1 MSSETP
7 TPMSGSDRKAE
18 ATAVSSSSAS
28 SASPIPSSEPP
39 RFPMAQIREA
49 KATAEILGTSKLW
62 WAAAVCLIIAFWLTW
77 KSIPA
82 NGPTV
87 TIHFPEGHGLKSG
100 DVVRHRGIEV
110 GAVSEVALSD
120 DLTQITATV
129 ILTPGASGLA
139 REGTRFWIVRP
150 QLSLTG
156 VSGLETAV
164 GSKYIAVSPGEA
176 SGASRFFF
184 DGLASAPPDSDSSE
198 GLDLVLRS
206 DGLHGVTV
214 GAPVT
219 WRGIEVGRILSTGLS
234 PDARFV
240 DIHAR
245 IFSEYRRLVRPGSK
259 FWVTSG
265 LGVDVGLS
273 GLKLN
278 ADSLS
283 TILRGGISFTT
294 PAINDN
300 DPQIKSGSMFILN
313 EKADPEWLRAATSLP
328 LIDVPLPTTVTVQGT
343 RRTTTLGIPRTQ
355 KFTANAIVLRNASG
369 ETTLMSASDIVP
381 IADASTE
388 DKGTEAGAAPASTE
402 MVLSLSVIGRE
413 SPLNVSVKRPAELP
427 GDLAGLELAVVN
439 APAEL
444 TVSSASIRK
453 ATAPE
458 DCCLCRSVLNEGKA
472 SSVIQCWSQDEL
484 RVVEGKP
491 SQWSVVSESGD
502 LTAWHGAPVISMND
516 GRLIGVFVLTASGP
530 VVSVIQ

>member
-1 MSSETP
+1 MNSPKPSAEDKTAASATGSNGEQTSSP
-7 TPMSGSDRKAE
+7 
-18 ATAVSSSSAS
+18 AVE
-28 SASPIPSSEPP
+28 PSSVSPNQSP
-39 RFPMAQIREA
+39 RFPMAQLREA

-62 WAAAVCLIIAFWLTW
+62 WVAAICLMIAFWLTW
-77 KSIPA
+77 KSIPS

-87 TIHFPEGHGLKSG
+87 TIHFPEGHGLKAG

-110 GAVSEVALSD
+110 GAVGEVALSD
-120 DLTQITATV
+120 DLTQITARV
-129 ILTPGASGLA
+129 ILTPGAAGLA

-164 GSKYIAVSPGEA
+164 GSKYIAVSPGEPTA
-176 SGASRFFF
+176 PGLLTFE
-184 DGLASAPPDSDSSE
+184 GLASSPPDSDSSD

-219 WRGIEVGRILSTGLS
+219 WRGIDVGRILSTGLS

-278 ADSLS
+278 ADSFS

-294 PAINDN
+294 PAINDR
-300 DPQIKSGSMFILN
+300 DPVITPGSMFILH

-343 RRTTTLGIPRTQ
+343 RKTSTLGISRTQ
-355 KFTANAIVLRNASG
+355 KFTANAIAVRN
-369 ETTLMSASDIVP
+369 ETGGTMLLSASDIVP
-381 IADASTE
+381 QVEEVKDAEKNETAQT
-388 DKGTEAGAAPASTE
+388 DF
-402 MVLSLSVIGRE
+402 VLSISMIGHE
-413 SPLNVSVKRPAELP
+413 TPVEVKAQRPAQAATELS
-427 GDLAGLELAVVN
+427 GVQLM
-439 APAEL
+439 L
-444 TVSSASIRK
+444 TDPSSALQVSNAVIRK
-453 ATAPE
+453 PVQPE

-530 VVSVIQ
+530 VISVMP

>member
-1 MSSETP
+1 MSSESSAP
-7 TPMSGSDRKAE
+7 R
-18 ATAVSSSSAS
+18 SSSSEKPEVATISTTATSPAS
-28 SASPIPSSEPP
+28 SSEPP

-176 SGASRFFF
+176 AGSKRLAF

-278 ADSLS
+278 ADSFS

-300 DPQIKSGSMFILN
+300 DPQIKPGSMFILN

-343 RRTTTLGIPRTQ
+343 RRTTMLGIPRTQ
-355 KFTANAIVLRNASG
+355 KFTANAIVLRNANG

-381 IADASTE
+381 TDDASKQDE
-388 DKGTEAGAAPASTE
+388 EKGTEADVVPAPTE
-402 MVLSLSVIGRE
+402 IALSLSVIGRD

-427 GDLAGLELAVVN
+427 SDLAGLELTVVN
-439 APAEL
+439 VPAEL
-444 TVSSASIRK
+444 MVSTALIRK

-491 SQWSVVSESGD
+491 SQWSIVSESGD

-516 GRLIGVFVLTASGP
+516 GKLIGVFVLTASGP
-530 VVSVIQ
+530 MISVIQ

>member
-1 MSSETP
+1 MN
-7 TPMSGSDRKAE
+7 
-18 ATAVSSSSAS
+18 
-28 SASPIPSSEPP
+28 SPAPSSESPAPRSPANGQVDQKTTAAGEPVAAVPTQSP
-39 RFPMAQIREA
+39 RFPMAQLRDA
-49 KATAEILGTSKLW
+49 RATAEILGTSKLW
-62 WAAAVCLIIAFWLTW
+62 WVAAICLVIAFWLTW
-77 KSIPA
+77 SSIPS

-87 TIHFPEGHGLKSG
+87 TIHFPEGHGLKAG

-129 ILTPGASGLA
+129 ILTPGAAGLA

-156 VSGLETAV
+156 ISGLETAV
-164 GSKYIAVSPGEA
+164 GSKYIAVSPGEP
-176 SGASRFFF
+176 SASRLLTFE
-184 DGLASAPPDSDSSE
+184 GLASAPPDSDSSD

-219 WRGIEVGRILSTGLS
+219 WRGIDVGRILSTGLS

-245 IFSEYRRLVRPGSK
+245 VFSEYRRLVRPGSK

-278 ADSLS
+278 ADSFS

-294 PAINDN
+294 PAINDR
-300 DPQIKSGSMFILN
+300 DPAITPGSMFILH
-313 EKADPEWLRAATSLP
+313 EKADPEWLKAATSLP

-343 RRTTTLGIPRTQ
+343 RKTSTLGISRTQ
-355 KFTANAIVLRNASG
+355 KFTANAIALRSENGGVS
-369 ETTLMSASDIVP
+369 LLSASDIVP
-381 IADASTE
+381 PVE
-388 DKGTEAGAAPASTE
+388 EAKESEKSEVAAKDV
-402 MVLSLSVIGRE
+402 VLSVTMIGHDAPVEARVE
-413 SPLNVSVKRPAELP
+413 RPEPAITEPGAVQLKLIDPPSALQVSQ
-427 GDLAGLELAVVN
+427 AV
-439 APAEL
+439 L
-444 TVSSASIRK
+444 RK
-453 ATAPE
+453 PVQPE

-491 SQWSVVSESGD
+491 SQWSIVSESGD

-530 VVSVIQ
+530 VISVMQ